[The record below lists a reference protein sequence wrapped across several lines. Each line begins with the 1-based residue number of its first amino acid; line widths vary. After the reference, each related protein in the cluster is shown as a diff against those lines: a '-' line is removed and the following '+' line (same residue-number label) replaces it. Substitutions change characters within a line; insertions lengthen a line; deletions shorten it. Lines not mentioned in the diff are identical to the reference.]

1 LLSQTIS
8 HYRIVHRIG
17 TSLIGEVY
25 LAEDT
30 YLGRTVALTLLPEW
44 YDVERMQRVTRECR
58 AISALNHPNIR
69 AIYDVGQ
76 HKSQYFI
83 VTEYVDGP
91 TMRDYLSH
99 TRLKVEELI
108 DAAMQILAGLAAAH
122 TAGVLH
128 RDLRPDNIVLRPDGL
143 VKILDFGLAKL
154 VEQDAMMV
162 ALGEAREITEDL
174 SDEKINQESEKTPD
188 NEDSSDPYKTQPLAI
203 PVTFKLNLAALE
215 KVGAGATGLWW
226 SPGTIGYLS
235 PEQIRDEPIDERSDI
250 FSFGVVLYEMCAGR
264 LPFEGSKAGDVLSA
278 ILEEEP
284 APIHLFMREA
294 PDELESIIGKALA
307 KKREERYQS
316 ARELLN
322 DLKRL
327 MQRMEFNT
335 GRQRSANRNPDRRRV
350 ISIPASAGGP
360 SPVSAEGWS
369 EAVDSI
375 AVLPLSNSGNDRDVE
390 YLCDGITESII
401 NTLSRL
407 PGLRVMA
414 RSTVFRYKGRDVY
427 PQDVGRELGV
437 RAVFIGRLMQ
447 RGENIVIKTEL
458 VDAIDGALLL
468 AEQYQSK
475 SGDILELEA
484 DIAKQISDHLRIK
497 ITGEQQ
503 QTKHDTYDPQAYDLY
518 LKGRFFWNQR
528 SPEAMKK
535 GIEHFVQAIKKD
547 PTFAKAYSGLADCYT
562 LLSWYN
568 VPPREFVPKAR
579 MSVTKALKIDDQLP
593 EAHTSLGF
601 IALWYD
607 WDFFEAEQE
616 FLWAIEL
623 NPNYPTARHWYS
635 YCLFVLERYDEAL
648 DSIRIALELDPL
660 SLIIMTDIGE
670 QFYRQRSYEEALAQ
684 FQKSLE
690 MDSEFGMAKY
700 WMLRTWLEVGKV
712 SETIAALE
720 ESRKEESEYGNIALL
735 AIAYARGGRSE
746 EAQRILSELR
756 EASDTRYVPPYHLA
770 MIAANLGDIDQAFSW
785 LDKAYQEHSGWLPC
799 IRQDPLAD
807 NLRGDARFS
816 DLLERVGLKP

>member
-8 HYRIVHRIG
+8 HYRILHRLG

-30 YLGRTVALTLLPEW
+30 HLGRTVALTLLPEW
-44 YDVERMQRVTRECR
+44 YDAERMQRVTRECR

-69 AIYDVGQ
+69 TIYDVGN

-91 TMRDYLSH
+91 TIRDYLGY
-99 TRLKVEELI
+99 TRLKVEEVI

-122 TAGVLH
+122 SAGVLH

-174 SDEKINQESEKTPD
+174 SDAKIEKEETSDQ
-188 NEDSSDPYKTQPLAI
+188 EDSSDPYKTQPLAI

-264 LPFEGSKAGDVLSA
+264 LPFEGSKAGDVLGA

-284 APIHLFMREA
+284 APIRFFMREA

-307 KKREERYQS
+307 KKREERYQT
-316 ARELLN
+316 ARELFN

-327 MQRMEFNT
+327 KQRMEFEA
-335 GRQRSANRNPDRRRV
+335 GRQRYVGRNPDRRL
-350 ISIPASAGGP
+350 IITSAASTGAG
-360 SPVSAEGWS
+360 S

-375 AVLPLSNSGNDRDVE
+375 AVLPLSNSGNDGDVE

-414 RSTVFRYKGRDVY
+414 RSTVFRYKGREVY

-437 RAVFIGRLMQ
+437 RAVFIGRLQQ

-458 VDAIDGALLL
+458 VDAIDGSLLL

-475 SGDILELEA
+475 SGDIFELEA

-503 QTKHDTYDPQAYDLY
+503 RPKHDTDDPQAYDLY

-535 GIEHFVQAIKKD
+535 GIEYFVQAIKKA
-547 PTFAKAYSGLADCYT
+547 PTYAKAYSGLADCYT

-579 MSVTKALKIDDQLP
+579 MSVTNALKIDDQLP

-648 DSIRIALELDPL
+648 ESIRIALELDPL
-660 SLIIMTDIGE
+660 SLIIITDIGE

-690 MDSEFGMAKY
+690 MDAEFGMARY

-720 ESRKEESEYGNIALL
+720 ESRMEESEYGNIALL
-735 AIAYARGGRSE
+735 AIAYARAGRSE
-746 EAQRILSELR
+746 EARRILSELQ
-756 EASDTRYVPPYHLA
+756 EASDKRYVPPYHLA
-770 MIAANLGDIDQAFSW
+770 MIAANLGDIDQAFTW
-785 LDKAYQEHSGWLPC
+785 LDNAYQERSGWLPC
-799 IRQDPLAD
+799 LRQDPLAD
-807 NLRGDARFS
+807 SLRGDARFS

>member
-8 HYRIVHRIG
+8 HYRIVNRIG

-30 YLGRTVALTLLPEW
+30 HLGRTVALTLLPEW
-44 YDVERMQRVTRECR
+44 YDAERMQRVTRECR

-69 AIYDVGQ
+69 TIYDVGQ

-99 TRLKVEELI
+99 TRLQIEEVI
-108 DAAMQILAGLAAAH
+108 GAALQILAGLAAAH
-122 TAGVLH
+122 SAGVLH
-128 RDLRPDNIVLRPDGL
+128 RDMRPDNIVLRRDGF

-154 VEQDAMMV
+154 VEQDALMV
-162 ALGEAREITEDL
+162 ALGEARQITEDL
-174 SDEKINQESEKTPD
+174 NDEKIKTEREGTPD
-188 NEDSSDPYKTQPLAI
+188 DEDSSDPYKTQPLGI

-264 LPFEGSKAGDVLSA
+264 LPFEGSKAGDVLSS

-284 APIHLFMREA
+284 APIRHFMREA
-294 PDELESIIGKALA
+294 PRELELIIARALE
-307 KKREERYQS
+307 KRREERYQT
-316 ARELLN
+316 AREMLN
-322 DLKRL
+322 DLKHL
-327 MQRMEFNT
+327 KQRMEFES
-335 GRQRSANRNPDRRRV
+335 GRQRYSNPDRQRINQSR
-350 ISIPASAGGP
+350 ASTAGR
-360 SPVSAEGWS
+360 S

-437 RAVFIGRLMQ
+437 RAVFIGRLLQ

-458 VDAIDGALLL
+458 VDAIDGSLLL

-475 SGDILELEA
+475 SGDLFELEA

-503 QTKHDTYDPQAYDLY
+503 RKLAQHDTDDPQAYDLY

-528 SPEAMKK
+528 NPEAMKK
-535 GIEHFVQAIKKD
+535 GIEYFVQAIKKD
-547 PTFAKAYSGLADCYT
+547 ATYAKAYSGLADCYT
-562 LLSWYN
+562 LLSWYS

-635 YCLFVLERYDEAL
+635 YCLFALERYDEAL
-648 DSIRIALELDPL
+648 ENIRNALELDPL
-660 SLIIMTDIGE
+660 SLIIITDIGE
-670 QFYRQRSYEEALAQ
+670 QFYRQRRYEEALAQ
-684 FQKSLE
+684 FQRSLE
-690 MDSEFGMAKY
+690 MDSEFGMARY
-700 WMLRTWLEVGKV
+700 WMLRTWLEVGQV
-712 SETIAALE
+712 PETIAALE
-720 ESRKEESEYGNIALL
+720 DSRTEESQYGNIALL
-735 AIAYARGGRSE
+735 AIAYARAGRSE
-746 EAQRILSELR
+746 EAQRILSELQ
-756 EASDTRYVPPYHLA
+756 EVSDTRYVQPYHLA
-770 MIAANLGDIDQAFSW
+770 MIAANLDEIEQAFLW
-785 LDKAYQEHSGWLPC
+785 LDKAYQERSGWLPWLK
-799 IRQDPLAD
+799 QDPLAD
-807 NLRGDARFS
+807 SLRGDTRFS